1 MKASFFG
8 SDNSVYLL
16 GLEGRDIFLLRECRE
31 VWRRTINYTNFEII
45 GVGNNGKVFVK
56 SDEGIL
62 VYPVGP
68 LEDEMIIPVFRKEIL
83 ENESAIIS
91 KIALHKSGERLCIEK
106 VSLKSK
112 LSEKLFK
119 ILSSSPRLEKGH
131 ALHELIFYEMA
142 SGKQLIFHKFTV
154 DRKIPHSFS
163 WNISSDFNYIVWGE
177 AQKAFKGTETR
188 FSAVDV
194 RDGTFYDQFVLEG
207 LTEWILFINNVGSYL
222 IDSPQRR
229 DMRDLLIGNINAI
242 NFKISVSNEY
252 RPTHLAKDFVAFQS
266 NFAPKIYFKK
276 YDNTSIQEIDLS
288 ALEEMNLDF
297 EILFNEQDDINFLV
311 RKADDVRIVHT
322 NVERLSI
329 DAKRWDMMAE
339 QQKVD
344 VEIEKKRSILEE
356 KKKTLKEKRYQIMAG
371 ELTKTAE
378 DSKTD
383 RSKRAGEYISARKSD
398 LERLHQDYV
407 SRKID
412 KTEYLIAKHE
422 IEEELNEFSK
432 LEKLEAKAKPKQKQ
446 KQIPLPIKKK
456 TEKPADSKEQSESLK
471 KKTNKLSLEE
481 ELKKYAPEYVEEE
494 KHDSIS
500 INDIFEDELDDFSRF
515 QKISP
520 IRMTGPEAEAEPE
533 PSQPFRR
540 ADEAGV
546 EILTSFDASEKQP
559 IRRTIPPSPRRF
571 ETSTLPSFERDYPT
585 SGSQGETYQ
594 SVEILQPAEP
604 AKESIPPITPPP
616 PPVSRPV
623 ERMENEGIEKIKPQ
637 IKQAPGT
644 ARLPNIDIQKF
655 IPPAKQPSKKED
667 EERLNEIRRQIERE
681 IQEAVLKKKRSG
693 KQSDDQKKRYLKLL
707 HELEESYKHGGI
719 SKENYIRLRKKYE
732 EKISKLSED

>member
-1 MKASFFG
+1 MF
-8 SDNSVYLL
+8 LL

-62 VYPVGP
+62 IYPVGP

-83 ENESAIIS
+83 ENENAIVS

-106 VSLKSK
+106 VSMKSK

-119 ILSSSPRLEKGH
+119 ILSSSPRLERGH
-131 ALHELIFYEMA
+131 ALHELIFYEMN
-142 SGKQLIFHKFTV
+142 SGKQVIFHKFTV

-163 WNISSDFNYIVWGE
+163 WSISSDFNYIVWGE
-177 AQKAFKGTETR
+177 AQKVFKGTETR

-207 LTEWILFINNVGSYL
+207 LTEWVLFINNFGSYL

-252 RPTHLAKDFVAFQS
+252 RPTHLAKEFVAFQS

-311 RKADDVRIVHT
+311 RKGEDVRIVHT

-344 VEIEKKRSILEE
+344 QEIEKKRSILEE
-356 KKKTLKEKRYQIMAG
+356 KKKTLKEKRFQIMAG
-371 ELTKTAE
+371 ELSKTAE
-378 DSKTD
+378 GSKSD
-383 RSKRAGEYISARKSD
+383 RSKKAGEYISSRKKD
-398 LERLHQDYV
+398 LERLRDNYL
-407 SRKID
+407 SRQID
-412 KTEYLIAKHE
+412 KAEYLIAKHE
-422 IEEELNEFSK
+422 IEEELNEFVK
-432 LEKLEAKAKPKQKQ
+432 LERIEEKPKVKQ
-446 KQIPLPIKKK
+446 KQIPLPVKKK
-456 TEKPADSKEQSESLK
+456 ADRETQTKEKADSLK
-471 KKTNKLSLEE
+471 KKTNKLSLQE
-481 ELKKYAPEYVEEE
+481 ELKKYAPDYAEEE
-494 KHDSIS
+494 KYDSVN
-500 INDIFEDELDDFSRF
+500 INDIFEDRTEEFSKF
-515 QKISP
+515 QNLSP
-520 IRMTGPEAEAEPE
+520 IRMSVPVSESIE
-533 PSQPFRR
+533 SRQSSVLN
-540 ADEAGV
+540 GV
-546 EILTSFDASEKQP
+546 EILSSIDASEKREM
-559 IRRTIPPSPRRF
+559 RRTPQSP
-571 ETSTLPSFERDYPT
+571 EKYKTSILPEFDMNYQSKSTYESER
-585 SGSQGETYQ
+585 
-594 SVEILQPAEP
+594 SVEILQPTQP
-604 AKESIPPITPPP
+604 IKEIPPPEI
-616 PPVSRPV
+616 PV
-623 ERMENEGIEKIKPQ
+623 IKPVQ
-637 IKQAPGT
+637 VRKVEEVPQVRTPVKQAPGT

-655 IPPAKQPSKKED
+655 KPGATSASKKED

-681 IQEAVLKKKRSG
+681 IQEAVIKKKRSG
-693 KQSDDQKKRYLKLL
+693 RQSDDQKKRYLKLL
-707 HELEESYKHGGI
+707 HELEESFKHGGI

-732 EKISKLSED
+732 ERISKLSEE

>member
-8 SDNSVYLL
+8 SDNSIYLL

-31 VWRRTINYTNFEII
+31 VWRRTIDYTNFEII

-62 VYPVGP
+62 VYPAGP
-68 LEDEMIIPVFRKEIL
+68 LEDEMIIPVFMREIM
-83 ENESAIIS
+83 ENESAIVT
-91 KIALHKSGERLCIEK
+91 KIALHKSGERLCVEK

-119 ILSSSPRLEKGH
+119 ILSSSPRLERGQ
-131 ALHELIFYEMA
+131 ALHELIFYEMN
-142 SGKQLIFHKFTV
+142 SGKQVIFHKFTV

-177 AQKAFKGTETR
+177 AQKVFKGTETR

-207 LTEWILFINNVGSYL
+207 LTEWVLFINNYGSYL

-229 DMRDLLIGNINAI
+229 DMRDLLIGNINAV

-311 RKADDVRIVHT
+311 RKSGDVRIVHT

-344 VEIEKKRSILEE
+344 LEIEKKRSILEE
-356 KKKTLKEKRYQIMAG
+356 KKKSLKEKRFQIMAG

-383 RSKRAGEYISARKSD
+383 RSKKAGEYIDSRKND
-398 LERLHQDYV
+398 LEKLKQNYL
-407 SRKID
+407 SRNID
-412 KTEYLIAKHE
+412 KTEYLISKHE
-422 IEEELNEFSK
+422 IEQELKEYSK
-432 LEKLEAKAKPKQKQ
+432 LEKIEEQPKGKQKY

-456 TEKPADSKEQSESLK
+456 DSKETDAKTRTDRLK
-471 KKTNKLSLEE
+471 QKTNKLSLEE
-481 ELKKYAPEYVEEE
+481 ELKKYAPDYVEEE

-500 INDIFEDELDDFSRF
+500 INDIFEDELDDFSQF

-520 IRMTGPEAEAEPE
+520 IRMMGPVSEIVESPQNTEE
-533 PSQPFRR
+533 NG
-540 ADEAGV
+540 GV
-546 EILTSFDASEKQP
+546 EILSSIDASEKQQT
-559 IRRTIPPSPRRF
+559 RRRPSTHERF
-571 ETSTLPSFERDYPT
+571 KTSVLPSFEMNPQTR
-585 SGSQGETYQ
+585 SG
-594 SVEILQPAEP
+594 
-604 AKESIPPITPPP
+604 KESRQGFEIPQP
-616 PPVSRPV
+616 
-623 ERMENEGIEKIKPQ
+623 GKPQ
-637 IKQAPGT
+637 EEAESFSHRAEQKTKEDETDKKKTPIKQAPRT
-644 ARLPNIDIQKF
+644 ARLPNIDIQKYK
-655 IPPAKQPSKKED
+655 PGASQSSRRED
-667 EERLNEIRRQIERE
+667 ENRLNEIRRQIEKE
-681 IQEAVLKKKRSG
+681 IQEAVIKKKRSG
-693 KQSDDQKKRYLKLL
+693 RQTDDQRKRYQKLL
-707 HELEESYKHGGI
+707 HELEESYKHGGL

-732 EKISKLSED
+732 EKISKLAEE